1 MVVALD
7 ARVVRRVEMEEKE
20 LLGECEGPDQVDEVP
35 MSHWSCFV
43 KDDGKSGICDEGDR
57 DARVFKVMEMV

>member
-1 MVVALD
+1 
-7 ARVVRRVEMEEKE
+7 MEEKE

-43 KDDGKSGICDEGDR
+43 KDDGKSGICDEGDG